1 MTQEGTASRKL
12 EGKVALVT
20 AAGRGIGRGIAL
32 TLARHGAKLV
42 LNSYSEETTA
52 ATAQAI
58 EALRQEG
65 LGGEVLAVA
74 GDVTQPAFIVDLV
87 QRAEARFGGIDIL
100 VNNVGGGPK
109 TSAPPDAGPLGPVA
123 GVWDALYAQNL
134 RPVVL
139 MTEAVLPGMVARRFG
154 KIVNISSIAGKTSL
168 SDKMLAMLVHP
179 SYGAMKAALIS
190 YTHTLAE
197 LQGPN
202 NINVNAVC
210 PGIVYTDAWAA
221 NAERV
226 VGSVPRFKGQDP
238 RAWFEGIARGDYPD
252 LFDRTP
258 LRREQTVD
266 DIAKA
271 VLFLVSED
279 SMNITGQSLMVDGGM
294 VKL

>member
-1 MTQEGTASRKL
+1 MTQDGTASRRL
-12 EGKVALVT
+12 EGRVALVT

-42 LNSYSEETTA
+42 LNSYSEDTTA

-58 EALRQEG
+58 RD
-65 LGGEVLAVA
+65 LGGDVLAIA
-74 GDVTQPAFIVDLV
+74 GDVTQPGFIVDLV

-109 TSAPPDAGPLGPVA
+109 TSAPPEAGPLGPVA

-154 KIVNISSIAGKTSL
+154 KVVNISSIAGKTSL
-168 SDKMLAMLVHP
+168 SDRMLAMLVHP

-226 VGSVPRFKGQDP
+226 VSNVPRFKGQDP
-238 RAWFEGIARGDYPD
+238 RTWFEGIARGDYPD

-266 DIAKA
+266 DIANA